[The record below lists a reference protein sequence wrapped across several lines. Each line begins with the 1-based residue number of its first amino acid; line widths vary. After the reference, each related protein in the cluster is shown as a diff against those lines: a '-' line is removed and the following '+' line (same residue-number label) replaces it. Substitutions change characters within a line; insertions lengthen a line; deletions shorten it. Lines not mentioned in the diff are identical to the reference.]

1 LLYNTYQKNKIAHSR
16 LQPPK
21 KRKEREMAF
30 NYKSCQLVRS
40 NSCLHKAAP
49 IVLIPLYEKYSLAL
63 RIASQIAVV
72 FSKKKYFHTSSF
84 NFKFLKRKTMIMLA
98 KELFLVYQRNFII
111 GLSSPPICSL
121 TYKF

>member
-1 LLYNTYQKNKIAHSR
+1 
-16 LQPPK
+16 
-21 KRKEREMAF
+21 MAF

-84 NFKFLKRKTMIMLA
+84 IHCVALKGISEPL
-98 KELFLVYQRNFII
+98 
-111 GLSSPPICSL
+111 LSRQ
-121 TYKF
+121 FVH

>member
-1 LLYNTYQKNKIAHSR
+1 MLYNTYQKNKIAHSR

-84 NFKFLKRKTMIMLA
+84 NFKFLKRKTMIMPC
-98 KELFLVYQRNFII
+98 KRTII
-111 GLSSPPICSL
+111 GLSEEFHYRL
-121 TYKF
+121 F